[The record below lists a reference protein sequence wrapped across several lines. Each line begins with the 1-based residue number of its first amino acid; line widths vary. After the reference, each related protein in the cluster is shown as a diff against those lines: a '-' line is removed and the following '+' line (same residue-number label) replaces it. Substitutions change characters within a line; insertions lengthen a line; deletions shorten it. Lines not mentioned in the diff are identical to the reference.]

1 MNVPLQ
7 FAIPTIVIA
16 ACAAWFDVGRRRV
29 PNALTLPALAAGVAV
44 HAAVAGWSG
53 AGSSLVGAL
62 VALVLV
68 PGWLAGWM
76 GAGDVKLLMALGA
89 WLAFPSAAAAV
100 LFSLIAGGVIA
111 IAYAARRGILQQT
124 FSGAAWL
131 ALWAVVPRNGA
142 PLAQPATSGV
152 RFPFAVAVLIG
163 SGAAL
168 WVRL

>member
-7 FAIPTIVIA
+7 FAIPTVVIA
-16 ACAAWFDVGRRRV
+16 ACAAWTDVGRRRV
-29 PNALTLPALAAGVAV
+29 PNALTLPALAAGVAL

-53 AGSSLVGAL
+53 AGASLAGAL

-89 WLAFPSAAAAV
+89 WLAFPHALAAV

-111 IAYAARRGILQQT
+111 IAYAVRRGILQQT
-124 FSGAAWL
+124 LFGAAWL
-131 ALWAVVPRNGA
+131 AMWAVGPRSGA
-142 PLAQPATSGV
+142 PLVAPVTSGV

-163 SGAAL
+163 ACAAL
-168 WVRL
+168 WVRS